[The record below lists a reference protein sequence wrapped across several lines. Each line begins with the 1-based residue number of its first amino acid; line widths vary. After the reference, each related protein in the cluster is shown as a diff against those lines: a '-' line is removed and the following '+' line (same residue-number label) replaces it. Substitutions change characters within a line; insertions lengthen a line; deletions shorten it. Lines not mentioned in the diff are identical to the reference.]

1 MNVFDIIGPVMTG
14 PSGSHTAGAVNA
26 VTSVELTMAVIV
38 SKIPAD
44 DVFSA
49 MDNISKNMSDNIK
62 ETAEGGLAKTA
73 TGIRIAEE
81 IL

>member
-1 MNVFDIIGPVMTG
+1 VIQRRRLSFNLRLFYFLKK
-14 PSGSHTAGAVNA
+14 AVE
-26 VTSVELTMAVIV
+26 VELTMAGIV

-44 DVFSA
+44 DVFAA
-49 MDNISKNMSDNIK
+49 MDNTSKNMSDNIK

-73 TGIRIAEE
+73 AGIRIAEE